1 MSFSPAEIKKDFPIF
16 FDSDLVYLDNAA
28 TTQKPQSVLDEV
40 DSLYKEANANVH
52 RALYSLGSEATE
64 RFENSRKK
72 VAKYIGANSEKE
84 IVFTSGTTESIN
96 LLARSIGNTLK
107 PGDEILISEM
117 EHHSNIV
124 PWQMTAQRT
133 GATLKYLSIK
143 ETGELD
149 ISNPGKYFTSNTKII
164 SLTHMSNVLGTI
176 NPIKKL
182 SAKAHQ
188 VGAIMIVD
196 GAQGASHLP
205 MDVQDL
211 GCDFYAFSGHKMLG
225 PTGIGVLWGKTDHL
239 EEMDPFMGGGEMIN
253 TVTMESST
261 WNDIPYK
268 FEAGTP
274 NFAQAVGLGAAID
287 YLQNIG
293 MDNIAAHE
301 QMLIEY
307 ALGKLNQIDGLR
319 IHGSAKDRG
328 GVISFNIDGI
338 HPHDLAQFLN
348 EDNIAIRVG
357 HHCAQPLLKTLGET
371 ATARMSFYIYND
383 ESDVD
388 KFCESLVTIKNYF

>member
-1 MSFSPAEIKKDFPIF
+1 MPFSPTEIKKDFPIF
-16 FDSDLVYLDNAA
+16 SDSGLVYLDNAA

-40 DSLYKEANANVH
+40 DSLYREANANVH
-52 RALYSLGSEATE
+52 RALYALGSEATE

-149 ISNPGKYFTSNTKII
+149 ISNPEKYFTSNTKII

-205 MDVQDL
+205 VDVKEL

-225 PTGIGVLWGKTDHL
+225 PTGIGVLWGKTEHL

-293 MDNIAAHE
+293 MDNIASHE
-301 QMLIEY
+301 QMLIKY
-307 ALGKLNQIDGLR
+307 ALGKLNQIDGVR

-328 GVISFNIDGI
+328 GVISFNMDGI

-388 KFCESLVTIKNYF
+388 KFCESLETIKNYF

>member
-40 DSLYKEANANVH
+40 DSLYREANANVH

-149 ISNPGKYFTSNTKII
+149 ISNPEKYFTSNTKII

-176 NPIKKL
+176 NPIKEL

-225 PTGIGVLWGKTDHL
+225 PTGIGVLWGKTEHL
-239 EEMDPFMGGGEMIN
+239 EEMDPFMGGGEMID

-388 KFCESLVTIKNYF
+388 KFCKSLVTIKNYF

>member
-16 FDSDLVYLDNAA
+16 SGSDLVYLDNAA

-40 DSLYKEANANVH
+40 DSLYREANANVH

-124 PWQMTAQRT
+124 PWQMAAQRT

-149 ISNPGKYFTSNTKII
+149 ISNPEKYFTSNTKII

-205 MDVQDL
+205 VDVKEL

-225 PTGIGVLWGKTDHL
+225 PTGIGVLWGKTEHL

-274 NFAQAVGLGAAID
+274 NFAQAVGLGAAIE

-293 MDNIAAHE
+293 MDSVAAHE
-301 QMLIEY
+301 QKLIKY

-328 GVISFNIDGI
+328 GVISFNTDGI

-357 HHCAQPLLKTLGET
+357 HHCAQPLLKALGET

-388 KFCESLVTIKNYF
+388 KFCESLETIKNYF

>member
-1 MSFSPAEIKKDFPIF
+1 MPFAPAEIKKDFPIF
-16 FDSDLVYLDNAA
+16 SDSDLVYLDNAA
-28 TTQKPQSVLDEV
+28 TTQKPQSVLNDV

-52 RALYSLGSEATE
+52 RALYSLGSKATE

-149 ISNPGKYFTSNTKII
+149 ISNPEKYFTSNTKII

-205 MDVQDL
+205 VDVKEL

-225 PTGIGVLWGKTDHL
+225 PTGIGVIWGKTEYL

-293 MDNIAAHE
+293 MDNIATHE
-301 QMLIEY
+301 QMLIKY
-307 ALGKLNQIDGLR
+307 ALGKLNQIDGLK

-371 ATARMSFYIYND
+371 ATARLSFYIYND

-388 KFCESLVTIKNYF
+388 KFCESLETIKNYF

>member
-16 FDSDLVYLDNAA
+16 SGSDLIYLDNAA

-40 DSLYKEANANVH
+40 DSLYSEANANVH

-149 ISNPGKYFTSNTKII
+149 ISNPEKYFTSNTKIV

-182 SAKAHQ
+182 SEKAHQ

-205 MDVQDL
+205 VDVNEL

-225 PTGIGVLWGKTDHL
+225 PTGIGVLWGKTEHL

-293 MDNIAAHE
+293 MNNIATHE
-301 QMLIEY
+301 QMLIKY

-328 GVISFNIDGI
+328 GVISFNMDGI

-357 HHCAQPLLKTLGET
+357 HHCAQPLLKALGET

-388 KFCESLVTIKNYF
+388 KFCESLETIKNYF

>member
-16 FDSDLVYLDNAA
+16 SGSDLVYLDNAA

-40 DSLYKEANANVH
+40 DSLYREANANVH
-52 RALYSLGSEATE
+52 RALYTLGNEATE

-96 LLARSIGNTLK
+96 LLARSFGNTLK

-149 ISNPGKYFTSNTKII
+149 ISNPEKYFTSNTKII

-182 SAKAHQ
+182 SEKAHQ

-205 MDVQDL
+205 VDVKELD
-211 GCDFYAFSGHKMLG
+211 CDFYAFSGHKMLG
-225 PTGIGVLWGKTDHL
+225 PTGIGVLWGKTEHL
-239 EEMDPFMGGGEMIN
+239 EGMDPFMGGGEMIN

-293 MDNIAAHE
+293 MNNIATHE
-301 QMLIEY
+301 QMLIKY

-328 GVISFNIDGI
+328 GVISFNMDGI

-357 HHCAQPLLKTLGET
+357 HHCAQPLLKALGET

-388 KFCESLVTIKNYF
+388 KFCESLETIKNYF

>member
-1 MSFSPAEIKKDFPIF
+1 MFCPAEIKKDFPIF
-16 FDSDLVYLDNAA
+16 ADSDLVYLDNAA
-28 TTQKPQSVLDEV
+28 TTQKPQSVLDTV

-64 RFENSRKK
+64 RFETSRKK
-72 VAKYIGANSEKE
+72 VADFIGVSEKE
-84 IVFTSGTTESIN
+84 IVFTSGTTDSIN

-124 PWQMTAQRT
+124 PWQQAAQRT
-133 GATLKYLSIK
+133 GATLKYLSIT

-149 ISNPGKYFTSNTKII
+149 LSDANQYFTSNTKIV

-176 NPIKKL
+176 NPIKEL

-188 VGAIMIVD
+188 VGAVMIVD

-205 MDVQDL
+205 VDMKEL
-211 GCDFYAFSGHKMLG
+211 GCDFYAFSGHKMVA
-225 PTGIGVLWGKTDHL
+225 PTGIGILWGKTALL
-239 EEMDPFMGGGEMIN
+239 EEMDPFMGGGEMIE

-274 NFAQAVGLGAAID
+274 NFAQAVGLGAAMD
-287 YLQNIG
+287 YLNNIG
-293 MDNIAAHE
+293 MNEIADHE
-301 QMLIEY
+301 KKLTRY
-307 ALGKLNQIDGLR
+307 ALDKLNQIDDLR

-328 GVISFNIDGI
+328 GVISFNVDGI

-388 KFCESLVTIKNYF
+388 KFCDSISDIQKLF

>member
-1 MSFSPAEIKKDFPIF
+1 MSFSPAEIKKDFPILSG
-16 FDSDLVYLDNAA
+16 SDLVYLDNAA

-40 DSLYKEANANVH
+40 DSLYREANANVH
-52 RALYSLGSEATE
+52 RALYALGSEATE

-149 ISNPGKYFTSNTKII
+149 ISNPEKYFTSNTKII

-205 MDVQDL
+205 VDVKEL

-225 PTGIGVLWGKTDHL
+225 PTGIGVLWGKTEHL

-301 QMLIEY
+301 QMLIKY

-328 GVISFNIDGI
+328 GVISFNTDGI

-388 KFCESLVTIKNYF
+388 KFCESLETIKNYF

>member
-16 FDSDLVYLDNAA
+16 SGSDLVYLDNAA

-40 DSLYKEANANVH
+40 DSLYREANANVH

-143 ETGELD
+143 EMGELD
-149 ISNPGKYFTSNTKII
+149 ISNPEKYFTSNTKII

-205 MDVQDL
+205 VDVKEL

-225 PTGIGVLWGKTDHL
+225 PTGIGVLWGKTEHL

-328 GVISFNIDGI
+328 GVISFNMDGI

>member
-40 DSLYKEANANVH
+40 DSLYRDANANVH
-52 RALYSLGSEATE
+52 RALYSLGSEATK
-64 RFENSRKK
+64 RFENSREK

-149 ISNPGKYFTSNTKII
+149 ISNPEKYFTSNTKII

-176 NPIKKL
+176 NPIKEL

-225 PTGIGVLWGKTDHL
+225 PTGIGVLWGKTEHL
-239 EEMDPFMGGGEMIN
+239 EEMDPFMGGGEMID

-338 HPHDLAQFLN
+338 HSHDLAQFLN

-388 KFCESLVTIKNYF
+388 KFCKSLVTIKNYF

>member
-16 FDSDLVYLDNAA
+16 SGSDLVYLDNAA

-40 DSLYKEANANVH
+40 DSLYREANANVH
-52 RALYSLGSEATE
+52 RALYALGSEATE

-124 PWQMTAQRT
+124 PWQMAAQRT

-149 ISNPGKYFTSNTKII
+149 ISNPEKYFTSNTKII

-205 MDVQDL
+205 VDVKEL

-225 PTGIGVLWGKTDHL
+225 PTGIGVLWGKTEHL
-239 EEMDPFMGGGEMIN
+239 DGMDPFMGGGEMIN

-293 MDNIAAHE
+293 MDSVAAHE
-301 QMLIEY
+301 QKLIKY

-328 GVISFNIDGI
+328 GVISFNMDGI

-357 HHCAQPLLKTLGET
+357 HHCAQPLLKALGET

-388 KFCESLVTIKNYF
+388 KFCESLETIKNYF

>member
-1 MSFSPAEIKKDFPIF
+1 
-16 FDSDLVYLDNAA
+16 LDNAA

-40 DSLYKEANANVH
+40 DSLYREANANVH
-52 RALYSLGSEATE
+52 RALYALGSEATE

-72 VAKYIGANSEKE
+72 VAKYISANSEKE

-149 ISNPGKYFTSNTKII
+149 ISNPEKYFTSNTKII

-205 MDVQDL
+205 MDVQEL

-225 PTGIGVLWGKTDHL
+225 PTGIGVLWGKTEHL

-328 GVISFNIDGI
+328 GVISFNMDGI

-388 KFCESLVTIKNYF
+388 KFCESLETIKNYF

>member
-40 DSLYKEANANVH
+40 DSLYREANANVH

-205 MDVQDL
+205 VDVKEL

-225 PTGIGVLWGKTDHL
+225 PTGIGVLWGKTEHL
-239 EEMDPFMGGGEMIN
+239 EEMDPFMGGGEMID

-357 HHCAQPLLKTLGET
+357 HHCAQPLLKALGET

-388 KFCESLVTIKNYF
+388 KFCKSLVTIKNYF

>member
-40 DSLYKEANANVH
+40 DSLYREANANVH

-143 ETGELD
+143 EMGELD
-149 ISNPGKYFTSNTKII
+149 ISNPEKYFTSNTKII

-205 MDVQDL
+205 VDVKEL

-225 PTGIGVLWGKTDHL
+225 PTGIGVLWGKTEHL
-239 EEMDPFMGGGEMIN
+239 EEMDPFMGGGEMID

>member
-1 MSFSPAEIKKDFPIF
+1 MFCPAEIKKDFPIF
-16 FDSDLVYLDNAA
+16 ADSDLVYLDNAA
-28 TTQKPQSVLDEV
+28 TTQKPQSVLDTV

-64 RFENSRKK
+64 RFETSRKK
-72 VAKYIGANSEKE
+72 VADFIGVSEKE
-84 IVFTSGTTESIN
+84 IVFTSGTTDSIN

-124 PWQMTAQRT
+124 PWQQAAQRT
-133 GATLKYLSIK
+133 GATLKYLSIT

-149 ISNPGKYFTSNTKII
+149 LTNSEKYFTSKTKIV
-164 SLTHMSNVLGTI
+164 SLTHLSNVLGTI
-176 NPIKKL
+176 NPINNLAKL
-182 SAKAHQ
+182 AHD

-205 MDVQDL
+205 VDMKEL
-211 GCDFYAFSGHKMLG
+211 GCDFYAFSGHKMVA
-225 PTGIGVLWGKTDHL
+225 PTGIGILWGKTALL
-239 EEMDPFMGGGEMIN
+239 EEMEPFMGGGEMIE

-287 YLQNIG
+287 YLENIG
-293 MDNIAAHE
+293 MATIETHE
-301 QMLIEY
+301 KNLTEY
-307 ALGKLNQIDGLR
+307 ALSKLSKIDGIR

-328 GVISFNIDGI
+328 GVISFNMDGI

-388 KFCESLVTIKNYF
+388 KFCDSISDIQKLF

>member
-1 MSFSPAEIKKDFPIF
+1 MFCPAEIKKDFPIF
-16 FDSDLVYLDNAA
+16 ADSDLVYLDNAA
-28 TTQKPQSVLDEV
+28 TTQKPQSVLDTV

-64 RFENSRKK
+64 RFETSRKK
-72 VAKYIGANSEKE
+72 VADFIGVSEKE
-84 IVFTSGTTESIN
+84 IVFTSGTTDSIN

-124 PWQMTAQRT
+124 PWQQAAQRT
-133 GATLKYLSIK
+133 GATLKYLSIT

-149 ISNPGKYFTSNTKII
+149 LSDANQYFTSNTKIV

-176 NPIKKL
+176 NPIKEL

-188 VGAIMIVD
+188 VGAVMIVD

-205 MDVQDL
+205 VDMKEL
-211 GCDFYAFSGHKMLG
+211 GCDFYAFSGHKMVA
-225 PTGIGVLWGKTDHL
+225 PTGIGILWGKTALL
-239 EEMDPFMGGGEMIN
+239 EEMDPFMGGGEMIK

-274 NFAQAVGLGAAID
+274 NFAQAVGLGAAMD
-287 YLQNIG
+287 YLNNIG
-293 MDNIAAHE
+293 MNEIADHE
-301 QMLIEY
+301 KKLTRY
-307 ALGKLNQIDGLR
+307 ALDKLNQIDDLR

-328 GVISFNIDGI
+328 GVISFNVDGI

-388 KFCESLVTIKNYF
+388 KFCDSISDIQKLF

>member
-16 FDSDLVYLDNAA
+16 SGSDLVYLDNAA

-40 DSLYKEANANVH
+40 DSLYREANANVH
-52 RALYSLGSEATE
+52 RALYALGSEATE

-96 LLARSIGNTLK
+96 LLARSFGNTLK

-124 PWQMTAQRT
+124 PWQMTAQQT

-149 ISNPGKYFTSNTKII
+149 ISNPEKYFTSNTKII

-205 MDVQDL
+205 VDVKEL

-225 PTGIGVLWGKTDHL
+225 PTGIGVLWGKTEHL

-301 QMLIEY
+301 QMLIKY

-328 GVISFNIDGI
+328 GVISFNMDGI

-357 HHCAQPLLKTLGET
+357 HHCAQPLLKALGET

-388 KFCESLVTIKNYF
+388 KFCESLETIKNYF

>member
-1 MSFSPAEIKKDFPIF
+1 MPFSPTEIKKDFPIF
-16 FDSDLVYLDNAA
+16 SDSGLVYLDNAA

-40 DSLYKEANANVH
+40 DSLYREANANVH
-52 RALYSLGSEATE
+52 RALYALGGEATE

-96 LLARSIGNTLK
+96 LLARSFGNTLK

-124 PWQMTAQRT
+124 PWQLTAQRT

-149 ISNPGKYFTSNTKII
+149 ISNPEKYFTSNTKII

-176 NPIKKL
+176 NPIKQL

-205 MDVQDL
+205 VDVQEL

-225 PTGIGVLWGKTDHL
+225 PTGIGILWGKTEHL

-293 MDNIAAHE
+293 MNNIATHE
-301 QMLIEY
+301 QMLIKY

-328 GVISFNIDGI
+328 GVISFNMDGI

-371 ATARMSFYIYND
+371 ATARISFYIYND

-388 KFCESLVTIKNYF
+388 KFCESLETIKSYF

>member
-1 MSFSPAEIKKDFPIF
+1 MFCPAEIKKDFPIF
-16 FDSDLVYLDNAA
+16 ADSDLVYLDNAA
-28 TTQKPQSVLDEV
+28 TTQKPQSVLDTV

-64 RFENSRKK
+64 RFETSRKK
-72 VAKYIGANSEKE
+72 VADFIGVSEKE
-84 IVFTSGTTESIN
+84 IVFTSGTTDSIN

-124 PWQMTAQRT
+124 PWQQAAQRT
-133 GATLKYLSIK
+133 GATLKYLSIT

-149 ISNPGKYFTSNTKII
+149 LSDANQYFTSNTKIV

-176 NPIKKL
+176 NPIKEL
-182 SAKAHQ
+182 SVKAHQ
-188 VGAIMIVD
+188 VGAVMIVD

-205 MDVQDL
+205 VDMKEL
-211 GCDFYAFSGHKMLG
+211 GCDFYAFSGQKMVA
-225 PTGIGVLWGKTDHL
+225 PTGIGILWGKTALL
-239 EEMDPFMGGGEMIN
+239 EEMEPFMGGGEMIE

-274 NFAQAVGLGAAID
+274 NFAQAVGLGAAMD
-287 YLQNIG
+287 YLKNIG
-293 MDNIAAHE
+293 MNEIADHE
-301 QMLIEY
+301 KKLTRY
-307 ALGKLNQIDGLR
+307 ALDKLNQIDDLR

-328 GVISFNIDGI
+328 GVISFNVDGI

-388 KFCESLVTIKNYF
+388 KFCDSISDIQKLF

>member
-225 PTGIGVLWGKTDHL
+225 PTGIGVLWGKTEHL

>member
-16 FDSDLVYLDNAA
+16 SGSDLVYLDNAA

-40 DSLYKEANANVH
+40 DSLYSEANANVH

-124 PWQMTAQRT
+124 PWQMAAQRT

-143 ETGELD
+143 KTGDLD
-149 ISNPGKYFTSNTKII
+149 ISNPEKYFTSNTKIV

-182 SAKAHQ
+182 SEKAHQ

-196 GAQGASHLP
+196 GAQGASHMP
-205 MDVQDL
+205 VDVKEL

-225 PTGIGVLWGKTDHL
+225 PTGIGVLWGKTEYL

-293 MDNIAAHE
+293 MDSIAAHE
-301 QMLIEY
+301 QKLIKY

-328 GVISFNIDGI
+328 GVISFNMDGI

-357 HHCAQPLLKTLGET
+357 HHCAQPLLKALGET

-388 KFCESLVTIKNYF
+388 KFCESLETIKNYF

>member
-1 MSFSPAEIKKDFPIF
+1 VSFSPAEIKKDFPILSG
-16 FDSDLVYLDNAA
+16 SDLVYLDNAA

-40 DSLYKEANANVH
+40 DSLYREANANVH
-52 RALYSLGSEATE
+52 RALYALGSEATE

-96 LLARSIGNTLK
+96 LLARSFGNTLK

-149 ISNPGKYFTSNTKII
+149 ISNPEKYFTSNTKII

-205 MDVQDL
+205 VDVKEL

-225 PTGIGVLWGKTDHL
+225 PTGIGVLWGKTEHL

-301 QMLIEY
+301 QMLIKY

-328 GVISFNIDGI
+328 GVISFNMDGI

-388 KFCESLVTIKNYF
+388 KFCESLETIKNYF

>member
-16 FDSDLVYLDNAA
+16 SGSDLVYLDNAA

-40 DSLYKEANANVH
+40 DSLYSEANANVH

-149 ISNPGKYFTSNTKII
+149 ISNPEKYFTSNTKIV

-182 SAKAHQ
+182 SEKAHQ

-205 MDVQDL
+205 VDVNEL

-225 PTGIGVLWGKTDHL
+225 PTGIGVLWGKTEHL

-293 MDNIAAHE
+293 MNNIATHE
-301 QMLIEY
+301 QMLIKY

-328 GVISFNIDGI
+328 GVISFNMDGI

-357 HHCAQPLLKTLGET
+357 HHCAQPLLKALGET

-388 KFCESLVTIKNYF
+388 KFCESLETIKNYF